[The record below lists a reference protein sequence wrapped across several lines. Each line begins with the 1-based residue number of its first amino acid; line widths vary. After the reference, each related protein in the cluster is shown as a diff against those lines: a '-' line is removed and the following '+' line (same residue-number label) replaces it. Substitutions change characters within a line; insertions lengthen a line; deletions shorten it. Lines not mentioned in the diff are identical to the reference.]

1 VLLSAAMS
9 ADGYLDDASRRGR
22 ALSDAADWDR
32 VDELRAA
39 SDAILVGARTVR
51 ADNPR
56 LVVKSAA
63 RRDRRV
69 LAGLPGSP
77 QKVTITG
84 TGELDPRSRFF
95 TDASMPPL
103 VYVPAVLAADA
114 GRRLAGAAVVVAA
127 PAVAGDSR
135 LDVAWLLTDL
145 AARGVGRLMVEGGG
159 TVLAQFL
166 LAGLADELQLAVAPV
181 FIADPRAPRLLEGAR
196 PGSVAAPMRLAAVG
210 QAGETAVLRYLAG
223 RPDRDAGDGPAA

>member
-1 VLLSAAMS
+1 MLLSVAMS

-56 LVVKSAA
+56 LLVKSAA

-69 LAGLPGSP
+69 AAGLPGSP

-95 TDASMPPL
+95 TDASTPPL
-103 VYVPAVLAADA
+103 VYVPAVTAADA
-114 GRRLAGAAVVVAA
+114 GRRLAGVAVVVAA
-127 PAVAGDSR
+127 PAVAGDGQ

-223 RPDRDAGDGPAA
+223 RPDPDAGGGPAA